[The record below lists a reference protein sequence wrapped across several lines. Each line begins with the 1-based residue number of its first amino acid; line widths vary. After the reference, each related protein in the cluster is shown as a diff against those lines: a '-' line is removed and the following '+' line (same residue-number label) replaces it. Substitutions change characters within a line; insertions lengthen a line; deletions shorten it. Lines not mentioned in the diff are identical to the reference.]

1 VSLETKRSTL
11 VSESSP
17 TSAIV
22 VGYCKMFENLTNKF
36 EEIFSSLKKAP
47 SLNEK
52 QVEEGLRSIRQA
64 LLEADVALPVAKKL
78 IENIKPKAIGQDIV
92 RSTTP
97 SQMII
102 KIVYDELV
110 QLLGDKK
117 SELNL
122 NAIPPV
128 SILLVGLQGSGKTTT
143 AAKLAQYLEKN
154 NKKKSL
160 LVSLDVYRPAAQEQ
174 LKILG
179 EQNSIKTLPI
189 VKDQLPIDI
198 ARRALGAAS
207 LSGSDIIIFDTAGRT
222 QIDLSM
228 MSEIKELKST
238 LTPSEVILV
247 ADSLTGQVAVNIAT
261 EFKKAVDLTGIVLTR
276 ADGDGRGGAAVS
288 MKFTTGVPIKF
299 LGVGEKI
306 ENFEVFHPDRIANR
320 ILGMGDIVSLVEKAS
335 QDLDQENIKKTE
347 ENLRSGAFS
356 MEDYLNQLR
365 QMKKMGGMEG
375 VLSMLPGVSKIKKQM
390 DNANIDENIIKINE
404 AIILSMTKEERLN
417 PKIINASRKK
427 RISSGSGIDSATI
440 NKLLKQFKM
449 MTNMMKKCLRV
460 IQKVE
465 YLRKFLTNLNKR
477 KERKMSKFMN
487 VVRSKV
493 KEDKKDEYMK
503 KLKEFFDNMKGTEG
517 LISMKQIQTGPN
529 NMCIIG
535 EWKDE
540 QSIAKAR
547 DKMIAGLDTVRL
559 MLEEISPELGVTDPV
574 AGPVILE
581 SK

>member
-1 VSLETKRSTL
+1 VSLVTKRSTL

-17 TSAIV
+17 TNAIT
-22 VGYCKMFENLTNKF
+22 VGYCKMFEDLTNKF

-78 IENIKPKAIGQDIV
+78 IENIKPKVIGQEII

-97 SQMII
+97 GQMIV

-122 NAIPPV
+122 NAVPPV
-128 SILLVGLQGSGKTTT
+128 SIMLVGLQGSGKTTT

-160 LVSLDVYRPAAQEQ
+160 LVSLDIYRPAAQEQ

-179 EQNSIKTLPI
+179 EQNSIQTLPI
-189 VKDQLPIDI
+189 VKDQLPNDI

-238 LTPSEVILV
+238 LNPSEVILV

-261 EFKKAVDLTGIVLTR
+261 EFKKAVDLSGIILTR

-356 MEDYLNQLR
+356 MEDYLNQLK

-427 RISSGSGIDSATI
+427 RISSGSGTDSATI

-449 MTNMMKKCLRV
+449 MTNMMKK
-460 IQKVE
+460 
-465 YLRKFLTNLNKR
+465 
-477 KERKMSKFMN
+477 MSKG
-487 VVRSKV
+487 
-493 KEDKKDEYMK
+493 DP
-503 KLKEFFDNMKGTEG
+503 KGGIPPE
-517 LISMKQIQTGPN
+517 IFNQI
-529 NMCIIG
+529 
-535 EWKDE
+535 K
-540 QSIAKAR
+540 
-547 DKMIAGLDTVRL
+547 
-559 MLEEISPELGVTDPV
+559 
-574 AGPVILE
+574 
-581 SK
+581 